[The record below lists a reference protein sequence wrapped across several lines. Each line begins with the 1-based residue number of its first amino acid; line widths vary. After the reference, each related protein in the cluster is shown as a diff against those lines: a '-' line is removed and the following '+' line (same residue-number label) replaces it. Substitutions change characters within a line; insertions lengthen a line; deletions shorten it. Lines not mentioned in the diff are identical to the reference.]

1 MSDINGIIEEQV
13 DDQLEAKEV
22 DKHDKFQEQGAILVR
37 KAVAA
42 IENVG
47 KVANQKNYEYSEA
60 EVEKMF
66 AALEE
71 SIADTRHLFKK
82 KRDFSWE

>member
-1 MSDINGIIEEQV
+1 MSDLENKVVEETV
-13 DDQLEAKEV
+13 EI
-22 DKHDKFQEQGAILVR
+22 DKHAKFQEQGATLVR

-47 KVANQKNYEYSEA
+47 KVSNRKNFEYSED
-60 EVEKMF
+60 EVDAMF

-71 SIADTRHLFKK
+71 AIADTRHMFKK
-82 KRDFSWE
+82 KKEFNF

>member
-1 MSDINGIIEEQV
+1 MAD
-13 DDQLEAKEV
+13 LEKEIVEV
-22 DKHDKFQEQGAILVR
+22 DKHQLFREQGEILVK
-37 KAVAA
+37 KAISA

-47 KVANQKNYEYSEA
+47 KVSNSKKFEYSEE

-71 SIADTRHLFKK
+71 ALADTKHMFKK
-82 KRDFSWE
+82 KKEFSW

>member
-1 MSDINGIIEEQV
+1 MLENENIVIEEQV
-13 DDQLEAKEV
+13 EAQEV
-22 DKHDKFQEQGAILVR
+22 DKHAKFQEQSTNLIR
-37 KAVAA
+37 KAMTA

-47 KVANQKNYEYSEA
+47 KVANQKNFEYSEE

-71 SIADTRHLFKK
+71 TLADTKHMFKK
-82 KRDFSWE
+82 KREFNW

>member
-1 MSDINGIIEEQV
+1 MENNENVIMDNASETQ
-13 DDQLEAKEV
+13 EV
-22 DKHDKFQEQGAILVR
+22 DKHAKFQDQSANLVR
-37 KAVAA
+37 KAITA

-47 KVANQKNYEYSEA
+47 KVANQKNFDYSDE

-71 SIADTRHLFKK
+71 TLADTKHMFKK
-82 KRDFSWE
+82 KKEFAW